1 MMNALIKNEN
11 MKIYKRLGT
20 KIMFVI
26 LAAVIVF
33 VGLVMRFANE
43 VTEAPEGAGEPGL
56 QIEQADPD
64 QLANVPESM
73 QVQLEEQEMLRSYLS
88 QEEISQVSR
97 DSMLGFAMENPQL
110 VSFVTMFTVI
120 VGAGIVAGEH
130 SKGTIKLLMI
140 RPVKRWKILL
150 SKWLSTVMFSI
161 VMVLSLIGFSLL
173 TGGFLYG
180 FSIDGLRVVE
190 VVDGAV
196 RDMSVWGYMAATY
209 SLAWVELMI
218 MTTFA
223 FMLGAVFR
231 NQSLSIGLSLVL
243 LFTGGQIV
251 FLLSGYDWAKYLL
264 FAHTNLLQ
272 HFNGQPMIDHV
283 TAAFSVGMV
292 TLYFAVFKAVAYLS
306 FSKRDIAD

>member
-33 VGLVMRFANE
+33 VGLVMRFADE
-43 VTEAPEGAGEPGL
+43 MAEPPDGAGEQGL
-56 QIEQADPD
+56 QIEQTDPD
-64 QLANVPESM
+64 QMTDMPESM
-73 QVQLEEQEMLRSYLS
+73 QVQIQEQEMLGSYLI
-88 QEEISQVSR
+88 EEDISQVKR
-97 DSMLGFAMENPQL
+97 DSMLGFAMGNPQL

-120 VGAGIVAGEH
+120 IGAGIVAGEH

-150 SKWLSTVMFSI
+150 SKWLSTVLFSMI
-161 VMVLSLIGFSLL
+161 MVLALIGISLI

-180 FSIDGLRVVE
+180 FTIDGLRVVE

-196 RDMSVWGYMAATY
+196 RDMSVWAYMAVTY
-209 SLAWVELMI
+209 SLAWMELII

-251 FLLSGYDWAKYLL
+251 YLLSSYDWAKYLL
-264 FAHTNLLQ
+264 FAHTNLVQ
-272 HFNGQPMIDHV
+272 HFNGQPMIDSV
-283 TAAFSVGMV
+283 SATFSVGV
-292 TLYFAVFKAVAYLS
+292 VVVYFTVFKAIAYLS

>member
-1 MMNALIKNEN
+1 MMYALIKNEN

-33 VGLVMRFANE
+33 IGLVMRFANE
-43 VTEAPEGAGEPGL
+43 VTEPLDGAGEPGL
-56 QIEQADPD
+56 QIEQSDPD
-64 QLANVPESM
+64 QMANMPESM
-73 QVQLEEQEMLRSYLS
+73 QVQIHEQEMLGTYLI
-88 QEEISQVSR
+88 EEEVSQVNR

-150 SKWLSTVMFSI
+150 SKWLSTVLFSI
-161 VMVLSLIGFSLL
+161 VMVLTLIVISLL

-196 RDMSVWGYMAATY
+196 RDMSVWGYMAVTY
-209 SLAWVELMI
+209 SLAWVELII

-231 NQSLSIGLSLVL
+231 NQSLSIGLSLVM
-243 LFTGGQIV
+243 LFTGGQVV
-251 FLLSGYDWAKYLL
+251 FLLSSYDWAKYLL

-272 HFNGQPMIDHV
+272 HFNGQPMIEHT
-283 TAAFSVGMV
+283 TAAFSVGIV
-292 TLYFAVFKAVAYLS
+292 VFYFTVFKAIAYLS